1 MVVLLHLSNILM
13 SKDRDIDVF
22 SNDASVLV
30 NGDVV
35 MVKLDVK
42 FQITSIFSQLPVNYL
57 KFLYEHINV
66 VFICV
71 FNGV

>member
-1 MVVLLHLSNILM
+1 MLLHLSNILM

-22 SNDASVLV
+22 SNDTSVLV

>member
-1 MVVLLHLSNILM
+1 MVVLLHLLNMLM

-30 NGDVV
+30 NDDVV
-35 MVKLDVK
+35 IVKLDVK
-42 FQITSIFSQLPVNYL
+42 FLITSIFSQLPVNYL

-66 VFICV
+66 VFTCV

>member
-22 SNDASVLV
+22 SNDTSVLV

-57 KFLYEHINV
+57 KFLYEHINI

>member
-1 MVVLLHLSNILM
+1 MLLHLSNILM

>member
-13 SKDRDIDVF
+13 SKDRDTDVF
-22 SNDASVLV
+22 SNDTSVLV